1 MRRWLGWLLL
11 WGFWGMVHALTLEI
25 TQGIVGAAPIAVA
38 DFYTTAGSDGD
49 NQSIMGDIIRNNL
62 RNTGRFA
69 PLNVSELPS
78 SAPRVGSVDVL
89 DWLQLGVEDI
99 VIGQVERVG
108 SDRYKVTF
116 ELLEIYESKSIDK
129 SNRLLHQSF
138 DNVSG
143 ERLRALAHHM
153 SDLIFERLT
162 GIRGAFSTRIAYVTR
177 IEKQGRPE
185 YHMDVS
191 DADGYN
197 AKTLFTS
204 PEPVMS
210 PAWSKDGRRLAFVS
224 FENFRAE
231 VYIVDTVTGERK
243 RVSHS
248 KGINGAPAWSPDGR
262 QLALVLSKDGSPHL
276 YLLNLETQQLKQ
288 LTTGYT
294 INTEPSWAPDGR
306 SLLFTS
312 NRSGKVQIYRLWLSD
327 ARIERVTYQG
337 DYNARASFTP
347 DGKNVVMIYRDM
359 QNVFHIAKLNI
370 ATKAVTIL
378 TNAYLDESP
387 SIAPNGTMVLYGTQ
401 VAGKRILGAVSLDGR
416 VKLRLPSREGSV
428 QEPAWSPYLS

>member
-1 MRRWLGWLLL
+1 MKRWLWILPL
-11 WGFWGMVHALTLEI
+11 WCFLQVATALTLEI
-25 TQGIVGAAPIAVA
+25 TQGIVGAAPIAIA
-38 DFYTTAGSDGD
+38 DFHVPGGAGTPEVKLGE
-49 NQSIMGDIIRNNL
+49 IVRNNL

-69 PLNVSELPS
+69 PLGVSELPVET
-78 SAPRVGSVDVL
+78 PRVGTIDIL
-89 DWLQLGVEDI
+89 DWLHLGVEDI
-99 VIGQVERVG
+99 VVGQVEAVG
-108 SDRYKVTF
+108 HDRYNVTF
-116 ELLEIYESKSIDK
+116 ELLEVYESKSHNK
-129 SNRLLHQSF
+129 SNVLLKQSF
-138 DNVSG
+138 NNVSG
-143 ERLRALAHHM
+143 ERLRPLAHHI
-153 SDLIFERLT
+153 SDMIFERLT
-162 GIRGAFSTRIAYVTR
+162 GIRGAFSTRIAYVLR
-177 IEKQGRPE
+177 SEAKGRPV
-185 YHMDVS
+185 YHLDVS

-197 AKTLFTS
+197 AKTLFVS

-231 VYIVDTVTGERK
+231 VYIVDTVTGRRE

-248 KGINGAPAWSPDGR
+248 NGINGAPAWSPDGR

-276 YLLNLETQQLKQ
+276 YLLDLQTHKLKQ

-294 INTEPSWAPDGR
+294 INTEPNWAPDGK
-306 SLLFTS
+306 SMLFTS
-312 NRSGKVQIYRLWLSD
+312 NRSGKVQIYRLWLAD
-327 ARIERVTYQG
+327 DRVERVTYQG

-347 DGKNVVMIYRDM
+347 DGKNIVLVYRDT
-359 QNVFHIAKLNI
+359 QSIFHIAKLNLS
-370 ATKAVTIL
+370 TKSLTLL